1 MAKNTDLF
9 VEQRE
14 EGDYAVRRANSQRA
28 SATAKTQAKA
38 IAKAHKIDPYA
49 KVMVDVFVIANTAQI
64 NGELSRR
71 GDVPHNR
78 RERVGD
84 VLRASRYRYSLAII
98 VQPQQTAG
106 VAGSCG
112 RTAPG

>member
-49 KVMVDVFVIANTAQI
+49 KVMV
-64 NGELSRR
+64 
-71 GDVPHNR
+71 
-78 RERVGD
+78 ERVRHRKHGPD
-84 VLRASRYRYSLAII
+84 KW
-98 VQPQQTAG
+98 
-106 VAGSCG
+106 
-112 RTAPG
+112 RT